1 MRMRAAMVLSLVILP
16 GAVRAQQCPS
26 STQVGHLGITSLEC
40 DCIIAPPTRSTQWRF
55 FTEPIV
61 VRVEPRGPAAG
72 RIQEGDVIT
81 SVNGYAVTTETG
93 ATLLAR
99 PPRDRDV
106 VVRVRRNGRMQQVT
120 LRTTTLCPGDARAL
134 GATPPAGRQQASVT
148 VNARTTSSTPAP
160 QPQTATSRVVPP
172 TSWIGIAFSCDDC
185 AYETRAGAP
194 VWNFRTSPEVY
205 SVEPGS
211 PAYNAGIRRG
221 DVLTHV
227 DDHALTTAE
236 GGRRWASLSPGDLV
250 RLRYRRGNVT
260 RPATIRV
267 SPPRNTAQNPP
278 QSAATREWMELQA
291 TMAARDS
298 VTQRMM
304 QQFEQSM
311 RTQQTTQERL
321 VRQMRDRGLADPADR
336 RLYTQLQETLQR
348 QEQQL
353 QELMRLRQTES
364 ARDAAVKRELEQL
377 LAASKMN
384 AAAAATPV
392 SGTQRYSGT
401 FSGVDLE
408 VRGGNPVIVS
418 EGGNELVIRM
428 ADGSTVTLRRN
439 R

>member
-1 MRMRAAMVLSLVILP
+1 MRIRAAMALSLLVIAP

-55 FTEPIV
+55 FTEPRI

-72 RIQEGDVIT
+72 RLEEGDIIT

-106 VVRVRRNGRMQQVT
+106 VLRVRRDGRMQQVT
-120 LRTTTLCPGDARAL
+120 LRTATICPSDTRAL
-134 GATPPAGRQQASVT
+134 GTIQPTGRQQASSS
-148 VNARTTSSTPAP
+148 VNVRTAASTPAP
-160 QPQTATSRVVPP
+160 QPPTSRVVPP
-172 TSWIGIAFSCDDC
+172 TSWIGIAFSCGDC
-185 AYETRAGAP
+185 AYETRGGTP
-194 VWNFRTSPEVY
+194 VWNFRTPPEVY

-211 PAYNAGIRRG
+211 PAYNAGLRRG

-227 DDHALTTAE
+227 DDHLLTTAE
-236 GGRRWASLSPGDLV
+236 GGRRWASLSPGDQV

-267 SPPRNTAQNPP
+267 SPPRNGAQTPP
-278 QSAATREWMELQA
+278 ASAAAREWAELQA
-291 TMAARDS
+291 SLAARDS
-298 VTQRMM
+298 VTQRLM
-304 QQFEQSM
+304 QQFEQTM
-311 RTQQTTQERL
+311 RSQQTSQEQL
-321 VRQMRDRGLADPADR
+321 LRQWRERGLTTNTDR
-336 RLYTQLQETLQR
+336 RVFTQLQEALQK

-353 QELMRLRQTES
+353 QELMRLRTTEAS
-364 ARDAAVKRELEQL
+364 RDAAVQRELEQL
-377 LAASKMN
+377 MTTSKMN
-384 AAAAATPV
+384 VLNAATPV
-392 SGTQRYSGT
+392 NPTQRYSGT
-401 FSGVDLE
+401 FNGVDLE

-418 EGGNELVIRM
+418 EGGDELVIRM